1 MKSPDALSSRLKKKF
16 PAHTGPRIVKPGEAS
31 GPVINTMQRERYIP
45 TQHSGARVGLAVYQ

>member
-1 MKSPDALSSRLKKKF
+1 MKSGDALSGRLKKKP
-16 PAHTGPRIVKPGEAS
+16 PACTGPRKPQPGEAT